1 MLIRKLA
8 VPLVNEKILQQA
20 EHCYIVTSAIS
31 EAGFEFLRSRIPPKC
46 RMDVVTG
53 LDGLTSPSVLKKVLS
68 HYQGRIDLRIFTRN
82 PLHANVYIFDLPF
95 RKTVAFT
102 GSGSLSLEGLKD
114 HEEIFWKVTDGR
126 EVEAILSWFTGYFEF
141 SVPLTSEIVMN
152 YERIYP
158 GLKIREFTARKEKR
172 EALAEAVLNLD
183 SVKFRHQYFKR
194 ENYEALSGLSSD
206 RTDADAHTLREQTR
220 SAVQALAD
228 AIKSDSRALGLYQLD
243 QMAGGLSLV
252 DSSKVRSVFAAF
264 GKNASGFNPGLTTF
278 QFGVTATHFSVRLV
292 INIDDEHLNE
302 RLEIRDRL
310 SDPNYKKHL
319 FQSMAAL
326 GSGYFLEVGGT
337 RRPLDFYKQ
346 ETQLAEAI
354 SGDPEMILPFFV
366 ERVFNPGDNAIIT
379 DQIAKTL
386 LSEFS
391 VLLKLAEQ
399 LLARQAYGK

>member
-31 EAGFEFLRSRIPPKC
+31 DAGFEFLRSRIPPKC

-82 PLHANVYIFDLPF
+82 TLHANVYIFDLPF

-126 EVEAILSWFTGYFEF
+126 EVESILSWFTGYFEF
-141 SVPLTSEIVMN
+141 SVPLTSEIVIN

-158 GLKIREFTARKEKR
+158 GLKVREFTGRKEKR
-172 EALAEAVLNLD
+172 EALAEAALNLD
-183 SVKFRHQYFKR
+183 LVKFRQQHFKR
-194 ENYEALSGLSSD
+194 ENYEVLSGLSSD
-206 RTDADAHTLREQTR
+206 RADAGAHTLREQTR
-220 SAVQALAD
+220 SSVQALAD

-243 QMAGGLSLV
+243 QMAGGLSLLEASRV
-252 DSSKVRSVFAAF
+252 TAIFAAF
-264 GKNASGFNPGLTTF
+264 GTNPSGFNPGPTTF
-278 QFGVTATHFSVRLV
+278 QFGVTATHFSIRLV
-292 INIDDEHLNE
+292 INVDNEHSNE
-302 RLEIRDRL
+302 RLKIRDRL
-310 SDPNYKKHL
+310 SDPDYKKRL
-319 FQSMAAL
+319 FQSMSAL
-326 GSGYFLEVGGT
+326 GPGYFLEVGGT
-337 RRPLDFYKQ
+337 RRLLDFYKQ

-354 SGDPEMILPFFV
+354 SDDPEMILPFFV
-366 ERVFNPGDNAIIT
+366 ERVFNPGDSAINT
-379 DQIAKTL
+379 DQIPKTL
-386 LSEFS
+386 LREFS

-399 LLARQAYGK
+399 MQVREIQ